1 MRLGSFSFCQIQTVC
16 ILRVRIPFSPS
27 FGCLLRFFFFLF
39 SERGALD
46 CGTAT
51 KLALTFSSR
60 RGSALSKR
68 FLLPRLLQNATAFRF
83 LACDPPY
90 ALGGRPSF
98 VSL

>member
-27 FGCLLRFFFFLF
+27 FGCLLRFFFLF

-83 LACDPPY
+83 LAFEPPY
-90 ALGGRPSF
+90 APGGRPSF
-98 VSL
+98 VNL